1 MMVQLIHPP
10 TLLAAVE
17 DDRKPWVLLWCFTA
31 LGLLELYSL
40 FPGYNQERQ
49 MFWLSEQYISFQSW
63 VDYASTRLAII
74 VLLFTLSWNV
84 PRYQNE
90 LNILGWL
97 AVGYLVDYFI
107 IYNDPFAQIKV
118 WGWWIPL
125 SYTLFML
132 ILGGVIVSVTFYKAW
147 K

>member
-1 MMVQLIHPP
+1 
-10 TLLAAVE
+10 
-17 DDRKPWVLLWCFTA
+17 
-31 LGLLELYSL
+31 
-40 FPGYNQERQ
+40 